1 MTDDIKKKGQ
11 LHRFLVVAYETVM
24 AALFFLPRFP
34 VLNGMKSAFLRAQGA
49 KIGNNVVYFPQVWI
63 EPGRTLT
70 VGNDVYFSLGVLVLT
85 SGGVEI
91 GDRVLIGYRSQI
103 ISANH
108 IVPQGKGRIIDSG
121 EIGKPIRIGNDV
133 WIGANCLILAGV
145 QIGEGAVVAAGSVVK
160 RDVEAFS
167 VVAGY
172 PARRLRSR
180 IPES

>member
-1 MTDDIKKKGQ
+1 M
-11 LHRFLVVAYETVM
+11 VV
-24 AALFFLPRFP
+24 LFSLPRFS
-34 VLNGMKSAFLRAQGA
+34 VLNGIKSAFLRAQGA
-49 KIGNNVVYFPQVWI
+49 KIGRNVVYFPSVWV
-63 EPGRTLT
+63 EPGRNLT

-108 IVPQGKGRIIDSG
+108 IVPPGRGWIIDAG
-121 EIGKPIRIGNDV
+121 EIGKPIRIAKDV

-145 QIGEGAVVAAGSVVK
+145 QIGEGAVVAGGSIVT

-167 VVAGY
+167 VVAGV
-172 PARRLRSR
+172 PARQIRSR
-180 IPES
+180 LTES